1 MNYISVTSS
10 EAYGGR
16 REMFRVCDIVSMS
29 EGAEGIA
36 VLYIGNSLT
45 GKSESII
52 SLKES
57 YSDVIALIEQSGT
70 TVSQL
75 PFQPPHHNETT
86 PHN

>member
-29 EGAEGIA
+29 EGQNGIV
-36 VLYIGNSLT
+36 VLHIGNSLT
-45 GKSESII
+45 GKAECVI
-52 SLKES
+52 SLKEL

-75 PFQPPHHNETT
+75 PLSTLT
-86 PHN
+86 PQ